1 MARIKLQFPDKIL
14 SSVEVRVRITDI
26 NYGNHLG
33 NDALVSILHEARVM
47 WLQQL
52 GYTEMNIEDCS
63 IIMSDLAINY
73 LKESFYGDILR
84 IEIAVDLI
92 SNAGFELC
100 YRINC
105 KRDETEIIIA
115 IAQTGILFF
124 DYSKRKVIQMPDAFK
139 SKLMAT

>member
-1 MARIKLQFPDKIL
+1 MARIKLQFPEKIL

>member
-1 MARIKLQFPDKIL
+1 MARIKLQFPEKIL

-105 KRDETEIIIA
+105 KRDESEIIIA
-115 IAQTGILFF
+115 IAQTGIMFF
-124 DYSKRKVIQMPDAFK
+124 DYSKRKVIQMPDVFK

>member
-1 MARIKLQFPDKIL
+1 MARIKLQFPEKIL

-105 KRDETEIIIA
+105 KRDESEIIIA

>member
-1 MARIKLQFPDKIL
+1 MARIKLQFPEKIL

-84 IEIAVDLI
+84 IEIAVDLM
-92 SNAGFELC
+92 SNVGFELC

-105 KRDETEIIIA
+105 KREESEIIIA

-124 DYSKRKVIQMPDAFK
+124 DYSKRKVIQMPDVFK